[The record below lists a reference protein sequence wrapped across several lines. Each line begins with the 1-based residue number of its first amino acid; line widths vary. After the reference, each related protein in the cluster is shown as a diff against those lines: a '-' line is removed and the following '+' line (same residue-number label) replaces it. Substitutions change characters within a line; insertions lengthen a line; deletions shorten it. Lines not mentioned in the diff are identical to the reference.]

1 MGIKFLPV
9 RGRVYMADIGS
20 GRKPW
25 LIVSNNVRNQVL
37 QDCLAVRITTSAKP
51 DLPTI
56 VDLGRNDPLVG
67 RVLCDD
73 IALLYR
79 EDLDEDRG
87 ALSPQTM
94 MKVAAGLRA
103 ALAV

>member
-1 MGIKFLPV
+1 MVPV

-25 LIVSNNVRNQVL
+25 LIVSNNTRNRAL
-37 QDCLAVRITTSAKP
+37 GDCLAVRVTTSVKP
-51 DLPTI
+51 ELPSI
-56 VDLGRNDPLVG
+56 IQLDRQDPLVG

-79 EDLDEDRG
+79 EDLEEDRG
-87 ALSPQTM
+87 ALTLATM
-94 MKVAAGLRA
+94 VKVAAGLRA
-103 ALAV
+103 ALAI

>member
-1 MGIKFLPV
+1 MGAALIPV
-9 RGRVYMADIGS
+9 RGRVYMADIGN

-25 LIVSNNVRNQVL
+25 LVVSNNARNRAL
-37 QDCLAVRITTSAKP
+37 QDCLAIRLTTSDKP

-56 VDLGRNDPLVG
+56 IELGSADPLVG
-67 RVLCDD
+67 RALCDD

-79 EDLDEDRG
+79 TDLEEDRG

-94 MKVAAGLRA
+94 LKIAAGLRG
-103 ALAV
+103 ALAL

>member
-1 MGIKFLPV
+1 MGLIIPV
-9 RGRVYMADIGS
+9 RGRVYMADVGS

-25 LIVSNNVRNQVL
+25 LVVSNNARNRAL
-37 QDCLAVRITTSAKP
+37 SDCLAVRLTTSVKP
-51 DLPTI
+51 ELPS
-56 VDLGRNDPLVG
+56 VVPLGHADPLTG

-79 EDLDEDRG
+79 EDLEEDRG
-87 ALSPQTM
+87 ALTPETM

-103 ALAV
+103 ALAL